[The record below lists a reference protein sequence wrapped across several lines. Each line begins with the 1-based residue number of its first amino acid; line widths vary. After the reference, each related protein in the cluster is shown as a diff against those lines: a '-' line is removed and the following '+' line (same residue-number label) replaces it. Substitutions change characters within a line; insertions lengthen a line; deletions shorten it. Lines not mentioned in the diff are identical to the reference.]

1 MAADNR
7 PLSPHLQIYRP
18 QITSVL
24 SITHRISGV
33 LLSAGIIVLAYW
45 LAAAAG
51 GEQAYA
57 ESVALLGSLPGRIL
71 LFGWSLAFFY
81 HLLNGIRHLQ
91 WDAGYGFEIPEVI
104 RSGWTVVILA
114 FVATLAFWAILLAK
128 AGS

>member
-1 MAADNR
+1 MAAENR

-24 SITHRISGV
+24 SITHRITGV
-33 LLSAGIIVLAYW
+33 VMATGIIVLAYW
-45 LAAAAG
+45 LAAAASG
-51 GEQAYA
+51 DQAYA
-57 ESVALLGSLPGRIL
+57 VASARLGSLPGRIL

-91 WDAGYGFEIPEVI
+91 WDFGEGFEIPEVV

-114 FVATLAFWAILLAK
+114 LVATLAFWAILLA
-128 AGS
+128 GGHG